1 MMYLILFLYY
11 ESQSGYKDTPFS
23 YIPYSYIYFVPLL
36 VVGMIFNIIYLL
48 HDEQYLCNKNE
59 NQVGSFISF
68 NSLHSFHVT
77 FM

>member
-1 MMYLILFLYY
+1 MYLTLFLYY
-11 ESQSGYKDTPFS
+11 ESQSGYQDTPFS

-59 NQVGSFISF
+59 NQVGSFVSF
-68 NSLHSFHVT
+68 NSLQSFHVT